1 MTGPSSGVI
10 GMESRAVLDRFL
22 NGVSDRFNVQKDGP
36 KQFCAAVVTIDPQ
49 TGTASAIKRIFLRGL
64 A

>member
-1 MTGPSSGVI
+1 MTGPSLGVI

-36 KQFCAAVVTIDPQ
+36 KQFCAAVASIDPASGKA
-49 TGTASAIKRIFLRGL
+49 TGIKRIFLRGL